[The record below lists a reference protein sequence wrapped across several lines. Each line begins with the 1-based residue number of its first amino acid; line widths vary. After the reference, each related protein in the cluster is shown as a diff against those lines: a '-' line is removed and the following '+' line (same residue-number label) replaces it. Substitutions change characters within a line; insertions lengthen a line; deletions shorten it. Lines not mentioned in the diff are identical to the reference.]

1 MKVEDV
7 QLSMDDLQMILRW
20 KCCPASEAQMNFQE
34 SGPKQIVQELKINQ
48 ATQSPHIVLCHQSF
62 YHNAVIYLVPDDQN
76 FVQVGTI
83 DSVMGLPHREADQG
97 IPFRAIATTLRTETD
112 W

>member
-1 MKVEDV
+1 MRKV
-7 QLSMDDLQMILRW
+7 
-20 KCCPASEAQMNFQE
+20 
-34 SGPKQIVQELKINQ
+34 Q

-62 YHNAVIYLVPDDQN
+62 YHNAVIYLVPDDRN